1 MLSTLTNLFVDGGGG
16 AGGSQSFLH
25 LLLTNTVACFLIG
38 LSSMASLFAFNLL
51 IHRRN
56 PFSAVVR
63 PVLNGNHH
71 HHHHQNGHHL
81 QNGHTGNGHLG
92 NGHAQNGYH
101 LVSSS
106 PPPPPQSDPSKSE
119 LLRSVLSFAV
129 GGLLGDVF
137 LHLLPE
143 ASGQLMKSS
152 TSGAGGGLQTVVDTQ
167 QYLGVRILAGIILF
181 VIMESVFVQ
190 LSEADEDGEEEKEK
204 KEKDEKRRGEREITL
219 NLPAGAVVA
228 NGVLRYRG
236 SPVKM
241 EKMQQQLHQLHQ
253 QQQNSKAQSKAQSS
267 SSPSSHSQPIDV
279 TGYLNLLAN
288 GLDNFTHGMSVA
300 ASFLVSFKTGALTT
314 LAIIIHEI
322 PHEIADNAIL
332 LRSGFS
338 CWAAFRAQLTISLV
352 TFLGSAD
359 AKVVLCGFSP
369 SPPVAS
375 STLPSPVFFPE
386 LLTFEEGRKKS
397 TNALRLLQ
405 RILLVLAGIGTMAAV
420 NVVDIF

>member
-71 HHHHQNGHHL
+71 HQHQNGHL

-106 PPPPPQSDPSKSE
+106 PPPQSSDPSKSE

-152 TSGAGGGLQTVVDTQ
+152 TSGGGGGGGLQTVVDTQ

-204 KEKDEKRRGEREITL
+204 QKDEKEEEEEREITL

-253 QQQNSKAQSKAQSS
+253 QQQNSKGLEILIEFGLLSKNLLFQQLRARQRPLHLPLIR
-267 SSPSSHSQPIDV
+267 SPS
-279 TGYLNLLAN
+279 T
-288 GLDNFTHGMSVA
+288 
-300 ASFLVSFKTGALTT
+300 
-314 LAIIIHEI
+314 
-322 PHEIADNAIL
+322 
-332 LRSGFS
+332 
-338 CWAAFRAQLTISLV
+338 
-352 TFLGSAD
+352 
-359 AKVVLCGFSP
+359 SP
-369 SPPVAS
+369 
-375 STLPSPVFFPE
+375 
-386 LLTFEEGRKKS
+386 
-397 TNALRLLQ
+397 
-405 RILLVLAGIGTMAAV
+405 GT
-420 NVVDIF
+420 

>member
-1 MLSTLTNLFVDGGGG
+1 M
-16 AGGSQSFLH
+16 
-25 LLLTNTVACFLIG
+25 
-38 LSSMASLFAFNLL
+38 
-51 IHRRN
+51 
-56 PFSAVVR
+56 
-63 PVLNGNHH
+63 
-71 HHHHQNGHHL
+71 
-81 QNGHTGNGHLG
+81 
-92 NGHAQNGYH
+92 
-101 LVSSS
+101 
-106 PPPPPQSDPSKSE
+106 
-119 LLRSVLSFAV
+119 LSFAV

-190 LSEADEDGEEEKEK
+190 LSEADDDGEEEKEK
-204 KEKDEKRRGEREITL
+204 KEKDEKEEFEEEEEREITL

-267 SSPSSHSQPIDV
+267 SSFSSSSSHSQPIDV

-352 TFLGSAD
+352 TFLGALT
-359 AKVVLCGFSP
+359 VLIVDGRGGTDFVDSSSSSLASQSRTLWILPLTAGGFIYIALTS
-369 SPPVAS
+369 
-375 STLPSPVFFPE
+375 LLPE

>member
-16 AGGSQSFLH
+16 GGEGGSQSFLH

-71 HHHHQNGHHL
+71 HHHQNGHHL
-81 QNGHTGNGHLG
+81 QNGHIGNGHLG

-106 PPPPPQSDPSKSE
+106 PPPPPPQSDPSKSE

-152 TSGAGGGLQTVVDTQ
+152 TSGGGLQTVVDTQ

-190 LSEADEDGEEEKEK
+190 LSEADDDGEEEK
-204 KEKDEKRRGEREITL
+204 KEKDEKEEFEEEEEREITL

-241 EKMQQQLHQLHQ
+241 EKMQQQLHQ
-253 QQQNSKAQSKAQSS
+253 QQNSKGLERFFIEFALLSKNLLFFSS
-267 SSPSSHSQPIDV
+267 SEQGTV
-279 TGYLNLLAN
+279 L
-288 GLDNFTHGMSVA
+288 FF
-300 ASFLVSFKTGALTT
+300 SFLSF
-314 LAIIIHEI
+314 
-322 PHEIADNAIL
+322 
-332 LRSGFS
+332 
-338 CWAAFRAQLTISLV
+338 AAHRRHRVPEPAGKRAGQLYARHV
-352 TFLGSAD
+352 G
-359 AKVVLCGFSP
+359 G
-369 SPPVAS
+369 
-375 STLPSPVFFPE
+375 
-386 LLTFEEGRKKS
+386 
-397 TNALRLLQ
+397 RLLSG
-405 RILLVLAGIGTMAAV
+405 LLQDGRPHHAGHYHPR
-420 NVVDIF
+420 DSP